1 MSDRL
6 DVHQLCAAAGVTR
19 TQFNAWVARGYFE
32 PEEAPVNGK
41 RRSFSFREAIALG
54 TFAELVR
61 LGISHEIAAQHCK
74 NLHAFKDEAALLVL
88 HQGPVELIASSERGS
103 PLPGAKSG
111 VKFYDPD
118 RPSFSSDIIRLS
130 QVAAYAANRDMRS
143 LAVVNL
149 DHVEARAKSALQSTP
164 DAVVMQLD
172 DSLPEARTKRRRKR

>member
-6 DVHQLCAAAGVTR
+6 DVHQLCAAAGITR
-19 TQFNAWVARGYFE
+19 TQFNAWVARGYFD
-32 PEEAPVNGK
+32 PEEPPVNGK

-61 LGISHEIAAQHCK
+61 LGIPHEIAAQHCK

-118 RPSFSSDIIRLS
+118 RPSFDSDIIRLS
-130 QVAAYAANRDMRS
+130 QLAAYAANRDMHS

-149 DHVEARAKSALQSTP
+149 DHVESRAKSALQSAP
-164 DAVVMQLD
+164 EAVVTPTD
-172 DSLPEARTKRRRKR
+172 GSLTDGSTKRRRKR